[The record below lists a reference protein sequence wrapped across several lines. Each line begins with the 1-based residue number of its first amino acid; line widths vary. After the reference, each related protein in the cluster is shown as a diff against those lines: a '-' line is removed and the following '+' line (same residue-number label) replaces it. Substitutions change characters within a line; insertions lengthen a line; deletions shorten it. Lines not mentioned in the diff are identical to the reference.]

1 MKTKLLVLIIL
12 CLSDNIHAQL
22 QLTLYDEFCFKI
34 TPKLFGEGAGN
45 NFIPSGNGGFIVVGS
60 TKQSS
65 IGTKQHHGMPMISTN
80 GDTSWNDDAYIGKMN
95 SDFVATNAN
104 IYGGTFAYDYN
115 DIFNDIYP
123 QSDGGFVMFGS
134 SGSIDGDIQS
144 PTACGM
150 LLMKVDS
157 NLNPVWSKPYGCATQ
172 CINPVSSYRTN
183 DGGYIMIGVNNG
195 LCGDIPT
202 FYGLTPFEGD
212 WIIVKTDSM
221 GNKEWAKVKGSSNDE
236 HSAVKILQDNAGY
249 YYIIGQLQ
257 DGDHDCIPDNANWH
271 TGILT
276 GNDIYIMK
284 LDSLGDKI
292 WTKSYGGSDV
302 DWVGASYYD
311 SLLNRIII
319 GGGTRSTDFL
329 FNGMQTFGG
338 GDALLLTLDTAGS
351 VKSKMVIGGSQ
362 VDNINSIQLRPEDHT
377 YVLGINT
384 RSNDGDMTGYCN
396 HGIAYPDDLFIC
408 SVDTQNNFVMK
419 YGVGTDGANN
429 IVNMKYYNGFLYVSA
444 GLSKY
449 TPCVCDTNTT
459 REKYVMRK
467 YAFAPLGIIE
477 PIKKYEDIKIYPNPS
492 NGLINIEIPVEYIEG
507 GNIEI
512 SIHDMQGNVIKE
524 VEKKASIK
532 MSLEIK
538 NGKNGEYIISIENKK
553 IQKFSRKIII
563 HY

>member
-45 NFIPSGNGGFIVVGS
+45 NFIPASNGGFIVVGS
-60 TKQSS
+60 TQQNH
-65 IGTKQHHGMPMISTN
+65 IGTKMHYGIPYVGSSN
-80 GDTSWNDDAYIGKMN
+80 DTTWNYDAYIGKMGN
-95 SDFVATNAN
+95 DFVATYAN
-104 IYGGTFAYDYN
+104 IYGGSLAN
-115 DIFNDIYP
+115 DKDDNFVDVYA
-123 QSDGGFVMFGS
+123 QADGGFVMFGG

-157 NLNPVWSKPYGCATQ
+157 NLNPIWSKPYGCAAQ
-172 CINPVSSYRTN
+172 CISPVSSYRTN

-202 FYGLTPFEGD
+202 FYGLSPFEGD
-212 WIIVKTDSM
+212 WIIVKTDSL

-236 HSAVKILQDNAGY
+236 IGWMKIMQDKAGY
-249 YYIIGQLQ
+249 YYIIGTMQ
-257 DGDHDCIPDNANWH
+257 DGDHDCVPDNANWH
-271 TGILT
+271 LGVQTGY
-276 GNDIYIMK
+276 DIYLLK
-284 LDSLGDKI
+284 LDNMGEKI
-292 WTKSYGGSDV
+292 WTKSYGGSDL
-302 DWVGASYYD
+302 D
-311 SLLNRIII
+311 
-319 GGGTRSTDFL
+319 GGGNFLYDTLRNKIIVAGATRSSDFL
-329 FNGMQTFGG
+329 FTGVQTYGG

-419 YGVGTDGANN
+419 YGVGTQGGNA
-429 IVNMKYYNGFLYVSA
+429 ITNMKYYDGFLYMVG
-444 GLSKY
+444 GLGKDAQ
-449 TPCVCDTNTT
+449 CACDTSTS
-459 REKYVMRK
+459 RPKYIVRK
-467 YAFAPLGIIE
+467 FAFVPVGINNI
-477 PIKKYEDIKIYPNPS
+477 IINYDNIKIYPNP
-492 NGLINIEIPVEYIEG
+492 NDGIMNIEIPMEYSDV
-507 GNIEI
+507 GNTKICI
-512 SIHDMQGNVIKE
+512 YSM
-524 VEKKASIK
+524 
-532 MSLEIK
+532 
-538 NGKNGEYIISIENKK
+538 NGKIVKKITKKNVTKISVDIKGCIRGTYIITIENKK
-553 IQKFSRKIII
+553 IRTFSKKLFLN
-563 HY
+563 